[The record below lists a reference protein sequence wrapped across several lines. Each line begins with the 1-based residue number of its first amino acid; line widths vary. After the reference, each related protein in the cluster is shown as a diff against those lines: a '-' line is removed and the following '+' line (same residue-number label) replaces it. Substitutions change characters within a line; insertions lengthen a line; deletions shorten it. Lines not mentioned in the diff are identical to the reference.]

1 MLEEAYEAV
10 EAIDNKDSENLKEE
24 LGDVLLQTVF
34 HSQLAGEKNDF
45 DILDV
50 INEDKDRDVLAF
62 HFDFTCLRFL
72 FDTND
77 IVDDKSIPVLYSG
90 KVLKILFHL

>member
-50 INEDKDRDVLAF
+50 INEECEKMIRYQ
-62 HFDFTCLRFL
+62 R
-72 FDTND
+72 NKN
-77 IVDDKSIPVLYSG
+77 KSKFY
-90 KVLKILFHL
+90 KFKIS